1 MSEVLVETS
10 TAQLTTEHEPV
21 EVEKNEAKLQ
31 EPNKKSMK
39 KQRYDGR
46 SKKRRWEN
54 RRDDDNDTKRVR
66 TNPEERIKKRKYC
79 MLLGYAG
86 ANYHGMQRN
95 PDVNTIEEELL
106 KVLFKNKLID
116 ENGFKQSQNINFQR
130 AARTDK
136 GVSAARQCC
145 SMKLREFRQ
154 HFHSK

>member
-10 TAQLTTEHEPV
+10 TVELKTDEVHEPV
-21 EVEKNEAKLQ
+21 EIESNEAKPQ
-31 EPNKKSMK
+31 EPSKKSLK

-46 SKKRRWEN
+46 WKKRRWEN

-66 TNPEERIKKRKYC
+66 TNPEERVKKRKYC
-79 MLLGYAG
+79 MLMGYAG
-86 ANYHGMQRN
+86 ANYYGMQRN

-106 KVLFKNKLID
+106 KVLFKNKLINED
-116 ENGFKQSQNINFQR
+116 GFKQSQNINFQR

-145 SMKLREFRQ
+145 SMKLRKF
-154 HFHSK
+154 